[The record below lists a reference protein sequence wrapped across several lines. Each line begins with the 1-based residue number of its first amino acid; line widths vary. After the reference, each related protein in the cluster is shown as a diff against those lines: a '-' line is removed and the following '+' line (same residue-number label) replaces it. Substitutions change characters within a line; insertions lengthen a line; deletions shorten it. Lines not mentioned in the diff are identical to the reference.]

1 MVSRFWGIKDYSL
14 GSIEEKDGS
23 RLKVNGKIRYA
34 FRRPR
39 FPIICAVGAELIS
52 AESAAGFQRQI
63 ERFEFDVGQ
72 MLDIVDATGEGWAF
86 HADLTIVSPLTLK
99 KRWTKAAVI
108 RLFNE
113 SQNARRIGGVYPET
127 SLSNKTLIRI
137 IAEVAALA
145 AHGSPHRPLHTNT
158 LKIPSGD

>member
-1 MVSRFWGIKDYSL
+1 MASRFWGIKDYSL

-23 RLKVNGKIRYA
+23 RLKVNGKIQYA

-39 FPIICAVGAELIS
+39 FPLICAVGAELIS

-63 ERFEFDVGQ
+63 ERFELQGDEV
-72 MLDIVDATGEGWAF
+72 LDIVDATAEGWAF
-86 HADLTIVSPLTLK
+86 HVNLRIVSPLTLK

-113 SQNARRIGGVYPET
+113 SQNARRIGGVYPEI

-145 AHGSPHRPLHTNT
+145 AHGSPHRQVRTST
-158 LKIPSGD
+158 LKIRSDD

>member
-1 MVSRFWGIKDYSL
+1 M
-14 GSIEEKDGS
+14 
-23 RLKVNGKIRYA
+23 KVNAKIQYA

-63 ERFEFDVGQ
+63 ERFEFDV
-72 MLDIVDATGEGWAF
+72 ATGEGWAF

-113 SQNARRIGGVYPET
+113 SQNARRIGGVYPKT
-127 SLSNKTLIRI
+127 ALSNKPLIRI

-145 AHGSPHRPLHTNT
+145 AHASPHRPRHTNT
-158 LKIPSGD
+158 LKIPTGD